1 MRRSS
6 PSSRDEKSLN
16 FRLQKGNRR
25 VSIPS
30 GSERAFCCFSILRP
44 FRLFCP
50 SVCGSHLRE
59 YPFPGILPGFLFHSL
74 FLFSRPVRL
83 FFSPL
88 PSSAGFHSDLSPCSP
103 PCSFSAIFTPRHFL
117 FNKAKQQ
124 AILPESLLSL
134 LNNIRSPG

>member
-44 FRLFCP
+44 FRLFWP
-50 SVCGSHLRE
+50 SVCGSRLRE
-59 YPFPGILPGFLFHSL
+59 YPLPGILPGFLFHPL
-74 FLFSRPVRL
+74 FLFPRPVRL
-83 FFSPL
+83 FFSSL
-88 PSSAGFHSDLSPCSP
+88 PSSASFHSDLSPCSP
-103 PCSFSAIFTPRHFL
+103 SCSFSAIFIPRHFL
-117 FNKAKQQ
+117 LGIAKQQ
-124 AILPESLLSL
+124 ALLPESLLSL
-134 LNNIRSPG
+134 LRN